1 MSRSSVRIVGPRLT
15 TVLFVAAL
23 AGCQEL
29 TAPIADPPDFTGVV
43 DGASLEGDSQE
54 ISVDSLSW
62 SYHAVDAPPSYAPP
76 TRGGVHINSRFNGQV
91 TLTAVFLEDGSGRLT
106 EASVDQLA
114 VGQRVKVWTTGVEW
128 RTDPPQYDAVQIV
141 IESGK

>member
-1 MSRSSVRIVGPRLT
+1 MSRSSVRIIAPRLT
-15 TVLFVAAL
+15 AALFVAAL

-43 DGASLEGDSQE
+43 FGVDDQGIGLDS
-54 ISVDSLSW
+54 VNW
-62 SYHAVDAPPSYAPP
+62 SHRALDAPPGYVQP
-76 TRGGVHINSRFNGQV
+76 TEVIVNLNARLNGVIP
-91 TLTAVFLEDGSGRLT
+91 TAVFVEDGSGKVA
-106 EASVDQLA
+106 EGSVSQLA